1 MSSNSYPSMLIFYS
15 IVKDNVVAT
24 RDGNEQD
31 RVELG
36 VACPN
41 APSLELGKFMHG
53 REWGMSEVGR
63 CREV

>member
-1 MSSNSYPSMLIFYS
+1 MVI
-15 IVKDNVVAT
+15 
-24 RDGNEQD
+24 EQD